1 MCNFKYVIF
10 KENDYYVSQC
20 LNIDISSFGKT
31 IEEAIKNMVEAIELY
46 YEDEMPA
53 DYSLIQEI
61 IVGENSKI
69 VLDLVM

>member
-1 MCNFKYVIF
+1 MSNFKYVVF

-31 IEEAIKNMVEAIELY
+31 IEEAVKNMVEAIELY
-46 YEDEMPA
+46 YEDEMPT

-61 IVGENSKI
+61 MVGEKNINVKTSVI
-69 VLDLVM
+69 